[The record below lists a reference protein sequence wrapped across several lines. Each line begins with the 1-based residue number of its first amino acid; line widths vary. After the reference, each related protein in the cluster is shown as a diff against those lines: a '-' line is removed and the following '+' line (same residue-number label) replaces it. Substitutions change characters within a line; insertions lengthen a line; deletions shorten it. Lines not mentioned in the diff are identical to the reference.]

1 MNESEQQR
9 LRSQS
14 AFASQEGKRWCED
27 KRAESAVLQ
36 TGTVVALNVING
48 SYVTAASD
56 IEAMDRFQQTFGKG
70 TTLAYVF
77 EVGRPVFIGG
87 GYASNDIYGI

>member
-1 MNESEQQR
+1 MEMPMTESDQQR
-9 LRSQS
+9 LRSQN

-27 KRAESAVLQ
+27 KRAEFAALKA
-36 TGTVVALNVING
+36 GTVVALNVVNG

-56 IEAMDRFQQTFGKG
+56 LEAMDRFQQTFGKG

-87 GYASNDIYGI
+87 GIA

>member
-1 MNESEQQR
+1 MNESEQLR

-27 KRAESAVLQ
+27 KRAELAALKA
-36 TGTVVALNVING
+36 GTVVALNVVNG
-48 SYVTAASD
+48 SYVTAVSD

-77 EVGRPVFIGG
+77 EIGRPVFVGG
-87 GYASNDIYGI
+87 GIG

>member
-1 MNESEQQR
+1 MTESDQQR
-9 LRSQS
+9 MRSQT

-27 KRAESAVLQ
+27 KQSEFAALQ
-36 TGTVVALNVING
+36 VGTVVALNVVNG
-48 SYVTAASD
+48 SYVTAVSD

-77 EVGRPVFIGG
+77 EIGRPVFIGG
-87 GYASNDIYGI
+87 GIA